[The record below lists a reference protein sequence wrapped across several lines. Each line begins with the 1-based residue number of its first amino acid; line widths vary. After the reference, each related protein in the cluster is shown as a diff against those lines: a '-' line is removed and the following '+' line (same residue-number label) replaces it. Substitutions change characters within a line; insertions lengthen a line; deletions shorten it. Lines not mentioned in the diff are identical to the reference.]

1 MAHRFAPWLERA
13 RYQKLAFPLA
23 VLVAGLMIL
32 LSELAYHGADSRLT
46 RLTAMDQARYELLRV
61 LRRVTDAESGER
73 GFMLTGGPEYLA
85 PYQSARADVFDG
97 LHKIEELYRD
107 IGDARAEAHRQRI
120 AALVIAKLSE
130 MEEVLRL
137 DASGARGTALEM
149 VRTGIGRDQMEQLRE
164 EVDDLLKLQNAAST
178 EALGSVYDTLL
189 MGRLGVAALTAV
201 GLLVLSGFLRT
212 GRLLDRQLAERQAE
226 AQAERERLEREV
238 RLRTADLT
246 ELARHLQTAVEDE
259 RARLA
264 RDLHDE
270 LGALLTA
277 AKLDVARIR
286 PKLQQAAPDLSPRL
300 AHLVEALNSGIAL
313 KRRIIEDLRPSTL
326 NSLGLVPALEIL
338 CNESAERMALPIEAR
353 LEPVRLAPAADLVV
367 FRIVQESLTNV
378 AKYARASKVEVT
390 LRSVGEWAVVEVRDN
405 GVGFDASKSTRGSHG
420 LLGMRFRVEAEC
432 GQLDV
437 QSTPGRGTTLTAQL
451 PLASETPPEP
461 GASPGMADAALA
473 DASSPADAPRDAAV

>member
-1 MAHRFAPWLERA
+1 MVPRFAPWLGRA
-13 RYQKLAFPLA
+13 RYRQLAFPLA

-32 LSELAYHGADSRLT
+32 LSELAYHGAGSRLT

-73 GFMLTGGPEYLA
+73 GFLLTGGPEYLV
-85 PYQSARADVFDG
+85 PYQSARSDVFDG
-97 LHKIEELYRD
+97 LQKIEKLYTEA
-107 IGDARAEAHRQRI
+107 GDAASEAHRKRI
-120 AALVIAKLSE
+120 AELVIAKLSE
-130 MEEVLRL
+130 MEETLRL
-137 DASGARGTALEM
+137 DQSGARGTALEM
-149 VRTGIGRDQMEQLRE
+149 VRTGIGRDQMEQLRK
-164 EVDDLLKLQNAAST
+164 EVDELLKQQNQASH
-178 EALGSVYDTLL
+178 EALASVYDTLL

-201 GLLVLSGFLRT
+201 GLLVLSGFLRN

-246 ELARHLQTAVEDE
+246 ELARHLQTAREDE

-286 PKLQQAAPDLSPRL
+286 PKLQQAAPDLAPRL

-338 CNESAERMALPIEAR
+338 CNESAERMGVPIDAVI
-353 LEPVRLAPAADLVV
+353 EPVRLGPGANLVV
-367 FRIVQESLTNV
+367 FRLVQESLTNI
-378 AKYARASKVEVT
+378 AKYARATQIEVSLT
-390 LRSVGEWAVVEVRDN
+390 SEGDCAVVEVRDN
-405 GVGFDASKSTRGSHG
+405 GVGFDAGQLTSGSHG
-420 LLGMRFRVEAEC
+420 LLGMRFRVESER
-432 GQLDV
+432 GQFSV
-437 QSTPGRGTTLTAQL
+437 QSAPGRGTTLTARL
-451 PLASETPPEP
+451 PLAPLAPPDDAAAPDSRLESVPASGDEP
-461 GASPGMADAALA
+461 GA
-473 DASSPADAPRDAAV
+473 PA

>member
-1 MAHRFAPWLERA
+1 MAHPFAAWLERA
-13 RYQKLAFPLA
+13 RYQKLAFPA
-23 VLVAGLMIL
+23 AALVAGLMIL
-32 LSELAYHGADSRLT
+32 LSELAYHGADARLT

-73 GFMLTGGPEYLA
+73 GFLLTGGPEYLA

-97 LHKIEELYRD
+97 LQKIEKLYRD
-107 IGDARAEAHRQRI
+107 SGDAQAEAHRQRI

-149 VRTGIGRDQMEQLRE
+149 VRTGIGRDQMELLRKE
-164 EVDDLLKLQNAAST
+164 IDQLLKQQAQASS

-189 MGRLGVAALTAV
+189 MGRLGVAALTV
-201 GLLVLSGFLRT
+201 IGLIVLSGFLRV
-212 GRLLDRQLAERQAE
+212 GRQLDRQRAERQAE

-238 RLRTADLT
+238 QLRTADLT
-246 ELARHLQTAVEDE
+246 ELARHLQTAREDE

-286 PKLQQAAPDLSPRL
+286 PKLQQAAPDLAPRL

-326 NSLGLVPALEIL
+326 NSLGLGPALEIL
-338 CNESAERMALPIEAR
+338 CQESGERMGLPIDAR
-353 LEPVRLAPAADLVV
+353 LEPVRLAPGADLVV
-367 FRIVQESLTNV
+367 FRVVQESLTNI
-378 AKYARASKVEVT
+378 AKYAKATKIEVQLCT
-390 LRSVGEWAVVEVRDN
+390 EGDWAVVEVRDN
-405 GVGFDASKSTRGSHG
+405 GVGFDANRSTRGSHG
-420 LLGMRFRVEAEC
+420 LLGMRFRVEAER
-432 GQLDV
+432 GHLEV
-437 QSTPGRGTTLTAQL
+437 LTAPGRGTTLRARL
-451 PLASETPPEP
+451 PLMPTPEP
-461 GASPGMADAALA
+461 MTDVDSTLPAPEHAAPSPGARA
-473 DASSPADAPRDAAV
+473 

>member
-1 MAHRFAPWLERA
+1 MVSRFAPWIGRS
-13 RYQKLAFPLA
+13 RYQQLAFPLA
-23 VLVAGLMIL
+23 VLVAGLMIM

-46 RLTAMDQARYELLRV
+46 RLASMDQARFELLRV

-73 GFMLTGGPEYLA
+73 GFLLTGGPEYLV
-85 PYQSARADVFDG
+85 PYQSARSDVFDG
-97 LHKIEELYRD
+97 LQKIEKLYND
-107 IGDARAEAHRQRI
+107 VGDAASEVHRKRI
-120 AALVIAKLSE
+120 AGLVIAKLSE
-130 MEEVLRL
+130 MEETLRL
-137 DASGARGTALEM
+137 DKSGARDTALEM
-149 VRTGIGRDQMEQLRE
+149 VRTGIGRDQMEQLRK
-164 EVDDLLKLQNAAST
+164 EVDELLKQQNSAGH
-178 EALGSVYDTLL
+178 EALASVYDTLL

-246 ELARHLQTAVEDE
+246 ELARHLQTAREDE

-286 PKLQQAAPDLSPRL
+286 PKLQQAAPDLAPRL

-326 NSLGLVPALEIL
+326 SSLGLGPALEIL
-338 CNESAERMALPIEAR
+338 CNESAERMGVPIDAII
-353 LEPVRLAPAADLVV
+353 EPVRLGPGADLVV
-367 FRIVQESLTNV
+367 FRIVQESLTNI
-378 AKYARASKVEVT
+378 AKYASATQIDVSLT
-390 LRSVGEWAVVEVRDN
+390 SDGDCALVEVRDN
-405 GVGFDASKSTRGSHG
+405 GVGFDASQSTRSSHG
-420 LLGMRFRVEAEC
+420 LLGMRFRVEAER
-432 GQLDV
+432 GQLSV
-437 QSTPGRGTTLTAQL
+437 QSVPGRGTTLIARL
-451 PLASETPPEP
+451 PLAPVMPEAEP
-461 GASPGMADAALA
+461 ATDSSFEAAQASGDEPRA
-473 DASSPADAPRDAAV
+473 PA